1 MAQHGVAVSSVQLP
15 HQHLLHLKRHANYIL
30 RSFPRLY
37 VLLVFVFTYILLC
50 ATRVL
55 SCRILQR
62 EAFGSRAANLLQ
74 PWATLSPTCEVWH
87 PKPTPSSRHPTKAAG
102 TRSPT
107 RVVTESSSFVIM
119 HLSGHQLEKTLTCFL
134 IEGIVTVLT
143 QNGQIGL
150 SDHELVLLYARR
162 ENDRLIARI
171 VAKKDGVIHA
181 KIEPTSDGN
190 DQKEAFRA
198 LKRHVEMELDVILNH
213 VPGARAAA
221 SNNVTASD
229 ASLEAA
235 SNQSTGPSKSVSL
248 QGWGSLASH
257 ECSAKTESTG
267 SRACAMPVCSPPA
280 YSKDAN
286 ETDVK
291 KHLLGDRGWDDQ

>member
-1 MAQHGVAVSSVQLP
+1 MGNAQSYMRSLASKADS
-15 HQHLLHLKRHANYIL
+15 IL
-30 RSFPRLY
+30 
-37 VLLVFVFTYILLC
+37 
-50 ATRVL
+50 
-55 SCRILQR
+55 
-62 EAFGSRAANLLQ
+62 
-74 PWATLSPTCEVWH
+74 
-87 PKPTPSSRHPTKAAG
+87 PSSY
-102 TRSPT
+102 
-107 RVVTESSSFVIM
+107 ESGWYEKSNASSDREQFI
-119 HLSGHQLEKTLTCFL
+119 Q
-134 IEGIVTVLT
+134 GIVTVLT

-213 VPGARAAA
+213 VPGASAAA

-235 SNQSTGPSKSVSL
+235 SSESTGPSKSVSL

-257 ECSAKTESTG
+257 GNSAKTESTG